1 MAVHLV
7 DIPLQGMVKDAQGK
21 RLPPQKATDLLNTW
35 TESGELRARP
45 GVTPFANNPQTTPI
59 HQIINAEFADG
70 SREIVRIDNSR
81 TYSFDGTNWVEVTGA
96 RNFTGTNT
104 IPFGWTVALGRL
116 VISNGISADGVW
128 EWDGLAGSR
137 SEITGGVLNDGSPQH
152 KAVRYLATFASRVI
166 GAYTNA
172 ANGANIV
179 LGSAP
184 GSTTDWTL
192 ANGAFAG
199 VRAEHPSAITGLTA
213 DDNTLIVWKE
223 RAIVTGIET
232 GDSFTPIFWQLL
244 RTEGVGAIAPYS
256 IVTYGGFHF
265 ALSHEGFF
273 VLAGGQPQFIDDEI
287 KRDLFSRISY
297 DALRQA
303 RGMVMPEYGKIVWFI
318 PESSDPALSVAA
330 GGGVFAFTAWV
341 YDINT
346 QSWSRHRYPFGISA
360 ASRVFIA
367 TGDAKVDTFTLIPD
381 HIVDTGIYAG
391 VTVDS
396 FGTGVA
402 APEYLIGLSGGQ
414 TGRLDFAATTDA
426 GTPFAFRWETPDVT
440 WHGQQ
445 DDQTGRT
452 VGPLDIV
459 TLDRVE
465 MDYRHSGPNCPI
477 EASISTD
484 GGSTFSTL
492 GSKTLTATVSGYERL
507 AFFGRVS
514 GRQIRLRLSI
524 GSVLGFPK
532 FRNLIMY
539 GSPTGEVR

>member
-1 MAVHLV
+1 MAIQLV

-35 TESGELRARP
+35 VESGELRARP
-45 GVTPFANNPQTTPI
+45 GVTTFANTPQTTPV
-59 HQIINAEFADG
+59 QQLINAEFPDG

-81 TYSFDGTNWVEVTGA
+81 TYSYDGTNWIEITGA
-96 RNFTGTNT
+96 RNFTGTNV

-116 VISNGISADGVW
+116 VFSNGISADGIW
-128 EWDGLAGSR
+128 EWDGLAGTR
-137 SEITGGVLNDGSPQH
+137 SEITGGVLNDGSPAH
-152 KAVRYLATFASRVI
+152 KAVRYLTTFASRVI
-166 GAYTNA
+166 GAYTNS

-192 ANGAFAG
+192 ASGAFAA

-223 RAIVTGIET
+223 RAIVTGVET

-287 KRDLFSRISY
+287 KRDLFSRVSY
-297 DALRQA
+297 PSLRQA
-303 RGMVMPEYGKIVWFI
+303 RGMVMPEYGKIAWFI
-318 PESSDPALSVAA
+318 PENSDPSVTV
-330 GGGVFAFTAWV
+330 GGTDVFAFTAWI
-341 YDINT
+341 YDINA

-360 ASRVFIA
+360 AARVFFT
-367 TGDAKVDTFTLIPD
+367 TGAAKVDTFTLIPD

-402 APEYLIGLSGGQ
+402 APEYILGMSDGR
-414 TGRLDFAATTDA
+414 TGRIDFASNFDF
-426 GTPFAFRWETPDVT
+426 GTPFEFRWETPDVT
-440 WHGQQ
+440 WIGVQ
-445 DDQTGRT
+445 DDQTGRI

-465 MDYRHSGPNCPI
+465 IDYRHSGATCPI
-477 EASISTD
+477 EASVSTN
-484 GGSTFSTL
+484 GGSTFVSL
-492 GSKTLTATVSGYERL
+492 GSKLLAATVSGYERL
-507 AFFGRVS
+507 VFFGRVS
-514 GRQIRLRLSI
+514 GRQIRLRISG